1 MSSANYSSYYNP
13 YTTTTY
19 CCKSCNPCKTQCT
32 CKIKCETPCQTVQYV
47 SYPNYCQQP
56 CAQTCQQYVC
66 APACPAP
73 CPTPCPNIT
82 YITYIATATTIPSGG
97 TSIPVGTIIPAG
109 TTTVPTGTVTVING
123 YTGVPTTNDGGVIAN
138 NGFFTIPIAGR
149 YIITGNNCF
158 ATPASVSA
166 TDFRELYIY
175 TVNAVTGLVTVLAD
189 DSRTVISGSPTCIN
203 VAADANFGA
212 GDRVFLAA
220 RQSTSTGATIDTVA
234 ATGRLAIVR
243 IC

>member
-1 MSSANYSSYYNP
+1 MSSTNYTSYYNP
-13 YTTTTY
+13 YSTTY
-19 CCKSCNPCKTQCT
+19 CCKTCNP
-32 CKIKCETPCQTVQYV
+32 CKIKCETSCQTPCQTVQYV

-56 CAQTCQQYVC
+56 CQQYVC
-66 APACPAP
+66 APACPPA
-73 CPTPCPNIT
+73 PCPNIT
-82 YITYIATATTIPSGG
+82 YITYIATSTTIPSGG
-97 TSIPVGTIIPAG
+97 TSIPIGTIIPAG

-123 YTGVPTTNDGGVIAN
+123 YTGAPTTNDGGVISN
-138 NGFFTIPIAGR
+138 NGFFTMPIAGR
-149 YIITGNNCF
+149 YIITGNICF

-175 TVNAVTGLVTVLAD
+175 TVNAVTGLVTAIAD
-189 DSRTVISGSPTCIN
+189 DSRSPISGSPTCIN
-203 VAADANFGA
+203 VAADASFAA

-243 IC
+243 VC